1 MKMEVK
7 KEAPAFVLWGS
18 SYNGCGED
26 VEVSFADLRAAE
38 IGKTWVGS
46 DNNNCGRAVRRESAE
61 VVYKADGGVAV
72 LHRKWGTTD
81 SPDPQSWEAAP
92 ELVWYEFA

>member
-26 VEVSFADLRAAE
+26 VVVSYADLRAAE
-38 IGKTWVGS
+38 IGKMWVGS
-46 DNNNCGRAVRRESAE
+46 DSNNCGRAVHRESAE
-61 VVYKADGGVAV
+61 VEASNKVSAVGYALRIYLEKHGG
-72 LHRKWGTTD
+72 R
-81 SPDPQSWEAAP
+81 
-92 ELVWYEFA
+92 

>member
-1 MKMEVK
+1 MKMDVK

-18 SYNGCGED
+18 SYNSVGED
-26 VEVSFADLRAAE
+26 VEVSFTELRAAAV
-38 IGKTWVGS
+38 GKTWVGS
-46 DNNNCGRAVRRESAE
+46 DSGNCGRAVRRESAE
-61 VVYKADGGVAV
+61 VVYKTDDGGAV

-81 SPDPQSWEAAP
+81 SPDPEGWEDAP